1 MEIQEPIA
9 ARVSINVLSLCDSSP
24 SPTNLDRT
32 ILDLNSWEEPY
43 RIFIEDCP
51 ADEGM
56 VMQRGKAATPKT
68 QSISG
73 AEP

>member
-9 ARVSINVLSLCDSSP
+9 ARVSINMLSLCDSSP

-32 ILDLNSWEEPY
+32 ILDLNNWEEPY
-43 RIFIEDCP
+43 RIFIEDCT
-51 ADEGM
+51 ANEGM

-68 QSISG
+68 QHLRG
-73 AEP
+73 